1 MRVFSAM
8 FFSGVGDAS
17 RIYSGGV
24 VRSVLFCVLDM
35 SMAIHSLL
43 GPLVKL
49 VALPFRAPRRLIII
63 FSPATGSRAL
73 MRTASGFPG
82 TLPAVTLKQW

>member
-1 MRVFSAM
+1 MSFSKID
-8 FFSGVGDAS
+8 DAYL
-17 RIYSGGV
+17 IYNGGV
-24 VRSVLFCVLDM
+24 VRSVLFCALDM
-35 SMAIHSLL
+35 SMAMHSLL

-49 VALPFRAPRRLIII
+49 VILPFRAPRRLIMIS
-63 FSPATGSRAL
+63 SPALGSRAL